1 MAIQRNRVTGVN
13 VGVDVGKFS
22 LDFHIHE
29 RGVHWSSDNSEEGIR
44 YSIGRIRRYN
54 VERVVVEATGRYE
67 LNFAQTAFE
76 RDLPIVIAKP
86 LSVRRYAGAID
97 QLAKTDRI
105 DAALI
110 AEFGAKVQPRI
121 SRNNGKNLRRIKD
134 LLARRRQLM
143 NIRVQEL
150 NRDEVMGD
158 GILEA
163 SYRRVLK
170 ILDKEIEWVDGQL
183 SKAIEKESSWSE
195 KKRLLKSV
203 PGVGD
208 VLAHT
213 LLGDLPELGT
223 LNNKQIASLAGVAP
237 FNRDSG
243 KLKGKRRIQGG
254 RRSVRVVLYM
264 ATVSAT
270 LCNPAIKAQYQQLV
284 AKGKHKKVALVAC
297 MRKLLTV
304 LNAMV
309 RDQKE
314 WVA

>member
-1 MAIQRNRVTGVN
+1 MSRPR
-13 VGVDVGKFS
+13 
-22 LDFHIHE
+22 
-29 RGVHWSSDNSEEGIR
+29 
-44 YSIGRIRRYN
+44 
-54 VERVVVEATGRYE
+54 GRYE
-67 LNFAQTAFE
+67 LNFARAAFE
-76 RDLPIVIAKP
+76 RDLPVVIVKP

-134 LLARRRQLM
+134 LPVSRRQLM

-163 SYRRVLK
+163 SYRRILK
-170 ILDKEIEWVDGQL
+170 TLDKEIEWADGQL

-213 LLGDLPELGT
+213 LLGDLAELGT